1 VTDDF
6 TQRRQDAKGWKPEM
20 NDSVTFIRH
29 NFDNS
34 VVMHEYC
41 IENEYIAI
49 HFTPEG
55 HVDWEDYS
63 AQAKRAKGF
72 KVAFQALEDLG
83 QHGGLVVAQYDPRY
97 FYVGQV
103 NPGTEIELYNFG
115 REHGQQDIYYKL
127 LKLAK
132 RTAAYS
138 YSRYPLMA
146 AFRPLR
152 ATICKMSRY
161 SRGIVHHLWDGTPLT
176 RELHNLHPKML
187 EQMCEEWLRI
197 DYADEY
203 RIKYELLKTGETL
216 PVIDIWAETWSGHR
230 LFAQVTFA
238 EGNKALSKAR
248 ELKQYCDESAS
259 TMPTIGLFMG
269 PETQQDK
276 VTRLGLKYVSIESV
290 FEQFKATDLYGDML
304 DKMIGIK

>member
-1 VTDDF
+1 
-6 TQRRQDAKGWKPEM
+6 M

-34 VVMHEYC
+34 IVMHEYC

-49 HFTPEG
+49 HFTQEG
-55 HVDWEDYS
+55 HIDWEDYS
-63 AQAKRAKGF
+63 AQAKETKGF
-72 KVAFQALEDLG
+72 KRAFETLKNLG
-83 QHGGLVVAQYDPRY
+83 RIGGLVVAQYDSRH

-103 NPGTEIELYNFG
+103 NPGTGIRLYNFG
-115 REHGQQDIYYKL
+115 HERGQQDNYYKL
-127 LKLAK
+127 LKLAE
-132 RTAAYS
+132 RTVAHNYS
-138 YSRYPLMA
+138 DYPLLA
-146 AFRPLR
+146 ALRPPYV
-152 ATICKMSRY
+152 TICKMSDY
-161 SRGIVHHLWDGTPLT
+161 SRGIVYHLWDGTPLT
-176 RELHNLHPKML
+176 PDLHNLHPKML
-187 EQMCEEWLRI
+187 EQMCEEWLRT
-197 DYADEY
+197 DYAGEY
-203 RIKYELLKTGETL
+203 RIRYELLKTGETL
-216 PVIDIWAETWSGHR
+216 PVIDICAETWSGHR

-276 VTRLGLKYVSIESV
+276 VTRLGLKYVSIGSV